1 MDCREKQS
9 NMGNCIGDALYELK
23 KLQDF
28 LAETTTPFLGKIL
41 GKLVGSDTIPFI
53 LLTNNGMFEW
63 NGVIYDEKT
72 KKEECFTTS
81 FFRVDDIDKD
91 SSCAKLTILRPYN
104 IHKEHAKLL
113 CDVVKLE
120 KTPICVEVDISCF
133 CGIQCLDTELL
144 KRKIICE
151 PKW

>member
-1 MDCREKQS
+1 MESSHNRP
-9 NMGNCIGDALYELK
+9 NMGNCIGDALFELK

-28 LAETTTPFLGKIL
+28 LAETSTPFLGKLL

-53 LLTNNGMFEW
+53 LLTKNGIFEW
-63 NGVIYDEKT
+63 EGIVYNEK
-72 KKEECFTTS
+72 KKSQECFTTS
-81 FFRVDDIDKD
+81 FFRIDSIEKG

-104 IHKEHAKLL
+104 IHKEPAKLL

-120 KTPICVEVDISCF
+120 KTPICIEIDISCF